1 MTSLAAACSQP
12 GAPAPTAVPV
22 TKPTSAPAAGPTTAP
37 AVAAPTSVPAKP
49 AANEWDQV
57 VAAANGEKTVAVAT
71 YAGTGHRKV
80 IEAFQAAYPGIQV
93 EHSQFQSSSRDY
105 IPRVLQELKAGL
117 HSFDLALMPPQEM
130 LRQLRPVDGLTPFR
144 PAIIRP
150 DVLDDKNWLDS
161 LENGFL
167 DKDKRWGYALVSLK
181 SDDFWINT
189 EMVNES
195 EIKSLKDILDPKWKG
210 KIVGGDPR
218 TKGSGFQPATVMRLK
233 TGNDDIMKQ
242 LYVDQEVVVSTD
254 ARQLT
259 ELMVRGRYPIG
270 VGAIDRVILKD
281 FQAQGIGTGLKPIDI
296 PEGVYQYSQTG
307 ILWMLS
313 NPPHP
318 NAAKVYTNWLLSK
331 DGGIAW
337 STNIGDN
344 SRRADVPVADE
355 TKTLT
360 KGVQYL
366 NIQAEELLDEQQKTQ
381 DLAKQLLN

>member
-1 MTSLAAACSQP
+1 M
-12 GAPAPTAVPV
+12 
-22 TKPTSAPAAGPTTAP
+22 
-37 AVAAPTSVPAKP
+37 
-49 AANEWDQV
+49 N
-57 VAAANGEKTVAVAT
+57 EKTVAVAT

-80 IEAFQAAYPGIQV
+80 VEAFQAAYPGIQV

-130 LRQLRPVDGLTPFR
+130 LRQLRPVDGLAPIR
-144 PAIIRP
+144 PALIRP
-150 DVLDDKNWLDS
+150 DVLDDKNWLDNFES
-161 LENGFL
+161 GFL

-195 EIKSLKDILDPKWKG
+195 EIKTLKDILDPRWKG

-233 TGNDDIMKQ
+233 TGSDDIMKQ
-242 LYVDQEVVVSTD
+242 LYVDQEVVVSAD

-259 ELMVRGRYPIG
+259 EFMVRGRYPIG
-270 VGAIDRVILKD
+270 IGAIDRVILKD
-281 FQAQGIGTGLKPIDI
+281 FQAQGVGNGLKPIDI
-296 PEGVYQYSQTG
+296 PEGTYEYSQTG
-307 ILWMLS
+307 ILWML
-313 NPPHP
+313 NGPPHP
-318 NAAKVYTNWLLSK
+318 NAAKVYANWLLSK
-331 DGGIAW
+331 DGGTAW
-337 STNIGDN
+337 AENIGDN

-355 TKTLT
+355 TKVLT